1 MARRVLLHIGTPKTA
16 TTYLQDILFRNRD
29 VLAKHGVHYPAEHY
43 SDHFR
48 AAIDLTGR
56 PWGGVEAEVVGEW
69 DALVAKARSL
79 DGTVIISS
87 ELLAEATPE
96 QVRRAVDGF
105 GDAEVHVVLTARD
118 LGRQIPAEW
127 QERIKYYNTETYAEF
142 LAVIT
147 SGKGRSADLFWGVQH
162 LPNILERWT
171 TAVAPERVH
180 LVTLPPPRAP
190 RDVVLD
196 RLVEAF
202 GLEGVPL
209 ALDSYRTNTGL
220 GANEASLLR
229 LVNEHLP
236 TSRWRDVLREVVA
249 SGQLAERTARTG
261 SPAATLPP
269 DLHGWVSELAADW
282 IKQIGDAGYDVIGD
296 LADLEPVLPTDFVD
310 PDQPD
315 EHEMLGAAV
324 ESIIALVVDIWDRI
338 EYKYE
343 LLDELERTRAE
354 RDYFRDLPLRRR
366 AAEKLVHRL
375 DGSAPGRRAL
385 AVYRRARGRSSR
397 EA

>member
-29 VLAKHGVHYPAEHY
+29 VLAKHGVHYPSEHY

-48 AAIDLTGR
+48 AAINLTGR
-56 PWGGVEAEVVGEW
+56 EWGGVELEVVGEW
-69 DALVAKARSL
+69 DALAAKARSL

-142 LAVIT
+142 LSVIT

-171 TAVAPERVH
+171 TAIPAERVH
-180 LVTLPPPRAP
+180 LVTLPPPKAP

-202 GLEGVPL
+202 GLEDIPL

-220 GANEASLLR
+220 GANEAALLR

-261 SPAATLPP
+261 SAPATLPP
-269 DLHGWVSELAADW
+269 DLHPWVSELAADW
-282 IKQIGDAGYDVIGD
+282 IKRLDDAGYDVVGD
-296 LADLEPVLPTDFVD
+296 LADLEPVLPTVFVD

-343 LLDELERTRAE
+343 LLGELERTRAE
-354 RDYFRDLPLRRR
+354 RDHFRDLPLRRR
-366 AAEKLVHRL
+366 AAEKVVHRL
-375 DGSAPGRRAL
+375 DGSPAGRRAL